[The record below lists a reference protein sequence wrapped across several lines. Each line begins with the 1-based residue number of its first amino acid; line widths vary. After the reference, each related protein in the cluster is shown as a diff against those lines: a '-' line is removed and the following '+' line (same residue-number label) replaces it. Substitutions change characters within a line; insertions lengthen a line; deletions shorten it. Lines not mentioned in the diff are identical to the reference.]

1 MPVALITGAAGQDGL
16 HLARHLSRIGY
27 DVIAVTQFGSG
38 HERDLIAAHG
48 GGAQMRTCD
57 ITDLVSVAT
66 VIRETC
72 PDEVYN
78 LAAISSVRGSWEQP
92 LRSCEVNGFG
102 LLTILEAIRLAD
114 RADRTRVFQASS
126 AQLFGDV
133 DGDSFNELTPIRPNS
148 PYGASKAFAHFIAA
162 SYRQRFGMFVSC
174 GILGNHE
181 SFLHDQEFVVPRIAR
196 TVARIA
202 AGRATELVLDNLTGS
217 RDWGYAGDFVA
228 AMHACLQ
235 HPVPEDFVIA
245 TGELHTV
252 EDAVQAAFRAAG
264 ITDWRPM
271 VRLTGADNGQP
282 PRIPRADITK
292 AEQLLGWKP
301 TVSFEE
307 LIARMVTDAIAAE
320 TAASGTPR

>member
-16 HLARHLSRIGY
+16 YLARHLGQLGY

-38 HERDLIAAHG
+38 YERDLIAAHG
-48 GGAQMRTCD
+48 GGARMRICD

-78 LAAISSVRGSWEQP
+78 LAAISSVQASWEQP

-102 LLTILEAIRLAD
+102 LLTILEAIRLAG
-114 RADRTRVFQASS
+114 RADKTRVFQASS

-148 PYGASKAFAHFIAA
+148 PYGASKAFAHFIAS

-181 SFLHDQEFVVPRIAR
+181 SFLHDQEFVVPRIVR

-202 AGRATELVLDNLTGS
+202 VGRETELVLHNLTGRETGGTRVTS
-217 RDWGYAGDFVA
+217 LPLCTP
-228 AMHACLQ
+228 ACS
-235 HPVPEDFVIA
+235 
-245 TGELHTV
+245 T
-252 EDAVQAAFRAAG
+252 
-264 ITDWRPM
+264 
-271 VRLTGADNGQP
+271 RLRRT
-282 PRIPRADITK
+282 
-292 AEQLLGWKP
+292 
-301 TVSFEE
+301 S
-307 LIARMVTDAIAAE
+307 
-320 TAASGTPR
+320 